1 MQHEGAGSPED
12 GAVVEERRIERRR
25 AVAPPVAA
33 FDIRRDLT
41 RTTFAVLFM
50 VGLIGACFWILRPFI
65 PPLIWATM
73 IVVATWGLM
82 IETQQR
88 LWNRRWLAVIAMTAA
103 LVLAFIVPFSLAI
116 STLVANADEIA
127 GWLRTLRKAELV
139 ELPAWIANLP
149 LAGPKIAEAWAEL
162 ATWGPEEL
170 TAKLEPYARGM
181 VSWFVVE
188 VGGFGIMALQFLLT
202 IIIAAVLY
210 AYGESAAVGVRQ
222 FFQRIAGARGDEVV
236 TLAGQ
241 AIRGVALGVVVT
253 ALVQSILGALG
264 LLAAGVPFVGMLTA
278 LMFILAVAQ
287 IGAVP
292 VLVCAAAWLWW
303 QDSTGWA
310 IGLVVWS
317 LIVGSMDNVLR
328 PYLIQRGG
336 HLPLLLVFAGVIGGL
351 VAFGLVGIFVGPLV
365 LAVSYRLIEAWV
377 NEEHPV
383 KEVTSEHESNRRDD
397 RTRAP

>member
-1 MQHEGAGSPED
+1 MD
-12 GAVVEERRIERRR
+12 NRERPPAAANTQERR
-25 AVAPPVAA
+25 AVDRRAGAPAT
-33 FDIRRDLT
+33 FDVRRDLT

-82 IETQQR
+82 LETQHR
-88 LWNRRWLAVIAMTAA
+88 LWNRRWIAVIAMTAA
-103 LVLAFIVPFSLAI
+103 LILAFIVPFTLAI
-116 STLVANADEIA
+116 GTLVANADEIA
-127 GWLRTLRKAELV
+127 GWVRTLRKAELV
-139 ELPAWIANLP
+139 ELPAWITALP
-149 LAGPKIAEAWAEL
+149 LVGERIAETWAEL
-162 ATWGPEEL
+162 STWGPEEL
-170 TAKLEPYARGM
+170 TARLEPYARGM
-181 VSWFVVE
+181 MSWFVVE
-188 VGGFGIMALQFLLT
+188 VGGFGIVALQFLLT

-210 AYGESAAVGVRQ
+210 AYGESAAIGVRL
-222 FFQRIAGARGDEVV
+222 FFRRIAGVRGDEVV

-253 ALVQSILGALG
+253 ALVQSVFGALG

-303 QDSTGWA
+303 KDSTGWA
-310 IGLVVWS
+310 IALITWS
-317 LIVGSMDNVLR
+317 LFVGSMDNVLR

-336 HLPLLLVFAGVIGGL
+336 RLPLLLVFAGVIGGL

-377 NEEHPV
+377 TEEHPNDAQ
-383 KEVTSEHESNRRDD
+383 S
-397 RTRAP
+397 

>member
-1 MQHEGAGSPED
+1 MPESGEGPPDKAAG
-12 GAVVEERRIERRR
+12 VEERRIERRK
-25 AVAPPVAA
+25 AVPPTVAA
-33 FDIRRDLT
+33 FDVRRDLT
-41 RTTFAVLFM
+41 RTTFAILFM

-82 IETQQR
+82 LETQAR
-88 LWNRRWLAVIAMTAA
+88 LWNRRWLAVIAMTGA

-116 STLVANADEIA
+116 STLVANADQIA
-127 GWLRTLRKAELV
+127 GWVRTLAKAELV
-139 ELPAWIANLP
+139 ELPAWIASLP
-149 LAGPKIAEAWAEL
+149 LVGARISETWAEL

-181 VSWFVVE
+181 ASWFVVE

-210 AYGESAAVGVRQ
+210 AYGESAALGVRL
-222 FFQRIAGARGDEVV
+222 FFRRIAGARGDEVV

-241 AIRGVALGVVVT
+241 AIRGVAFGVVVT
-253 ALVQSILGALG
+253 ALVQSILGAMG
-264 LLAAGVPFVGMLTA
+264 LAAAGVPFVGMLTA

-292 VLVCAAAWLWW
+292 VLVAAAAWLWW

-310 IGLVVWS
+310 IALVVWS
-317 LIVGSMDNVLR
+317 LFVGSMDNVLR

-336 HLPLLLVFAGVIGGL
+336 RLPFLLVFAGVIGGL

-377 NEEHPV
+377 GDDAPQD
-383 KEVTSEHESNRRDD
+383 EVTK
-397 RTRAP
+397 